1 MKKIGLGKE
10 FLVAFLWRKIMS
22 VGNDKIDQGH
32 RHLICYINTIELV
45 LQNPKE
51 KDLIIEALEQ
61 LQTTTVKNFRAEEA
75 IQRKIGYPHTL
86 HHRREHEKLLR
97 QLNDVIKKI
106 DYCRN
111 PDEITNCAPDLVIFL
126 RNWIVD
132 HVLHEDM
139 LVRPFLARYP
149 KAYS

>member
-1 MKKIGLGKE
+1 
-10 FLVAFLWRKIMS
+10 MS
-22 VGNDKIDQGH
+22 VGNDIIDQGH

-51 KDLIIEALEQ
+51 KDLITEALEQ
-61 LQTTTVKNFRAEEA
+61 LHATTIKNFRIEES
-75 IQRKIGYPHTL
+75 IQRKIGYPQTL

-106 DYCRN
+106 DECKN
-111 PDEITNCAPDLVIFL
+111 SEEITACAPDLVIFL

-139 LVRPFLARYP
+139 LVRPFLIRYP